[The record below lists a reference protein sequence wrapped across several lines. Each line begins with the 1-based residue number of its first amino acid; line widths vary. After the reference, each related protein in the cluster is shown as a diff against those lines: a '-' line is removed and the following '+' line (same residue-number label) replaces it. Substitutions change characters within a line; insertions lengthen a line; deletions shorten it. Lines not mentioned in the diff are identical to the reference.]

1 MSIEIYNELDPVFEI
16 LGLLTIAHGGDWKTE
31 TIKAMDDYGIDGETF
46 YNKHLKVVEK
56 YVETFLKYRVE
67 TPSEDFFFQNS
78 SQELFLMVL
87 TMAVE
92 NRKYLEEN
100 EPLDPM
106 RLRSF
111 IAFYITDT
119 IEHAQLPDIKD
130 MPQLPD
136 EKSMLEF
143 LDNADLKS
151 EEKWYVLD
159 LLRRPDY
166 WFTQLFET
174 VRLNMPA
181 FEKARA
187 SVSKPLEKLL
197 KRLARYNNSEFMQLV
212 NTCSDN
218 PVIYATLVFPMLQVV
233 LYSHCYQGILNEDL
247 EKNEAAAD
255 SIKEELIRQSK
266 SFADKSKLD
275 ILCSL
280 KESSKYNLE
289 LAEALNLS
297 PSTTSHHM
305 NILMSS
311 GLVTVQ
317 KKDGKVYYCLQ
328 EENIEKYIHS
338 LKKLLL

>member
-16 LGLLTIAHGGDWKTE
+16 LGLLTIAHGGDWKTDV
-31 TIKAMDDYGIDGETF
+31 IKAMDDYGIDGETF
-46 YNKHLKVVEK
+46 YNKHLKTVEK
-56 YVETFLKYRVE
+56 YIETFQKYKVE

-78 SQELFLMVL
+78 SQELFMMVL

-92 NRKYLEEN
+92 NRKYLEGE
-100 EPLDPM
+100 EQLDPM
-106 RLRSF
+106 KLRSF

-119 IEHAQLPDIKD
+119 VEHAQLPEIKD

-143 LDNADLKS
+143 LDKADLKS

-166 WFTQLFET
+166 WFSQLFET
-174 VRLNMPA
+174 IRLNMPA
-181 FEKARA
+181 FERARA
-187 SVSKPLEKLL
+187 SVAKPLEKQL
-197 KRLARYNNSEFMQLV
+197 KRLAKYENNGFLKLV
-212 NTCSDN
+212 NTCGDN
-218 PVIYATLVFPMLQVV
+218 PIVYPTLVFPMLQMV
-233 LYSHCYQGILNEDL
+233 LYSYCYEGILNEEL
-247 EKNEAAAD
+247 EKNESASI
-255 SIKEELIRQSK
+255 SIKEEVIRQSK
-266 SFADKSKLD
+266 ALADNSKLD

-289 LAEALNLS
+289 LAEALDLS

-305 NILMSS
+305 SILMGS

-328 EENIEKYIHS
+328 EENIEKYIQS